1 MSQDFD
7 NSGKFTAF
15 ISYSHADQ
23 KAANKLLNRLQ
34 TYRLPKDD
42 QHTED
47 RRLGDFFIDREELAA
62 SGSLS
67 ESILEGIRQS
77 RCMIVLCSKA
87 AASSEWV
94 NKEINAFRAC
104 HPEAVIL
111 PVILNEPNAESERPT
126 SLFPEALSISDDEPL
141 AADMRSSGDGSYLG
155 FLKLVSAL
163 ADVPLNQLLQK
174 DTKRRNRR
182 VTAVTLASALLATV
196 MLSLAL
202 FANAARQEAEE
213 RRDDVEGMVDFM
225 LTDLKSQLE
234 PVGRLDVLDGVAVE
248 VIDYYDRLDVS
259 ELDCDAAIRN
269 AHAFH
274 LATMI
279 HNNRNDLEGASFVAN
294 RAIDLIDLKRPD
306 CADDPDF
313 MIADGHSEYWAAS
326 PIWQS
331 AVNLRSNEEA
341 LSEEVIGLLNSLR
354 PYYERY
360 EAAITPLARFPERRS
375 TYLHEQSDLATN
387 FASLHYYL
395 GEFDVAALYLDEAI
409 ETLSELLLPNGE
421 LRFEASQLRNHKS
434 KFDTLANLYGWK
446 AGILENSDV
455 FEEAFNLRRRENE
468 IMLALSSV
476 DPKSIDY
483 PSYFKALQAEFVMLR
498 IRAKSPGGRVTL
510 AEFIDLDARF
520 EKLIGTDPTNKVWN
534 RRLNEFRSERAKL
547 EAEGLIELAPQ
558 KNLVE

>member
-7 NSGKFTAF
+7 NSGQFTAF

-42 QHTED
+42 QHTGD
-47 RRLGDFFIDREELAA
+47 RRLGDFFIDREALAA

-104 HPEAVIL
+104 HPEAPIL
-111 PVILNEPNAESERPT
+111 PVILYEPEAESERPT
-126 SLFPEALSISDDEPL
+126 ALFPQALSSHDDEPL
-141 AADMRSSGDGSYLG
+141 AADMRSSGDGSNLG
-155 FLKLVSAL
+155 FLKRVSAL
-163 ADVPLNQLLQK
+163 ADMPLSQLLQK
-174 DTKRRNRR
+174 DAKRRNRR
-182 VTAVTLASALLATV
+182 VTAVTLASSLLATV

-202 FANAARQEAEE
+202 LANAARQEAEE

-234 PVGRLDVLDGVAVE
+234 PIGRLDVLDGVANE

-279 HNNRNDLEGASFVAN
+279 RNNRNELEEASVVAN
-294 RAIDLIDLKRPD
+294 RAIDLIDLKKPL

-326 PIWQS
+326 PIWQGI
-331 AVNLRSNEEA
+331 VNLRSDQEE
-341 LSEEVIGLLNSLR
+341 LSDEVIGLLNSLR

-360 EAAITPLARFPERRS
+360 DAAIAPLARFPERRP
-375 TYLHEQSDLATN
+375 TYLHEQSDVATN
-387 FASLHYYL
+387 FASVHYYL
-395 GEFDVAALYLDEAI
+395 GEFDDAARYMDEAI
-409 ETLSELLLPNGE
+409 GTLSELLLPDSE
-421 LRFEASQLRNHKS
+421 LRLEPSQLRRHKS
-434 KFDTLANLYGWK
+434 KFDTLANLHGWK
-446 AGILENSDV
+446 AGILENKDM
-455 FEEAFNLRRRENE
+455 FEEAFDLRFRENE
-468 IMLALSSV
+468 IMLALSGV

-483 PSYFKALQAEFVMLR
+483 PSYFKALQAESVMLR
-498 IRAKSPGGRVTL
+498 IRAKSPRDRVTL

-520 EKLIGTDPTNKVWN
+520 EKLIDTDPTNKVWN
-534 RRLNEFRSERAKL
+534 KRLEEFRAERQQL
-547 EAEGLIELAPQ
+547 GAEGLIEVTPQ
-558 KNLVE
+558 QNFVK